1 MLLLVSIWE
10 TGTSACIISQSKAM
24 RESLVA
30 RLGSWRERVRG
41 AFPFAS
47 GVLAVLFALVFYSFL
62 FPANELTERDV
73 NEAIVSAMASATPR
87 PPDAVRVYQI
97 IQPSIVY
104 IEAGFVDKEGKH
116 SGGLGTGVIIS
127 DTVDIVTSLHVVE
140 GSRDIRV
147 TFADG
152 TESEAFILAETPEM
166 DIAILRA
173 FNSPQLFIPAT
184 LGNPGSMRVGD
195 DVFVVGNPYGL
206 YSSMSAGVI
215 SGFGRSFHPTGTDLT
230 LEGLIQFDAAANPGN
245 SGGPLLDRNGRVIG
259 IVTGVVSPSEVNFF
273 VGIGF
278 AVPITNATAGGGGSP
293 PY

>member
-1 MLLLVSIWE
+1 
-10 TGTSACIISQSKAM
+10 M
-24 RESLVA
+24 RDSLVA
-30 RLGSWRERVRG
+30 KLGQWRERVRG
-41 AFPFAS
+41 MFPFAF
-47 GVLAVLFALVFYSFL
+47 GVLATLLALILYNLF
-62 FPANELTERDV
+62 FPADQLTEREV
-73 NEAIVSAMASATPR
+73 NDAIASAMASSTPR
-87 PPDAVRVYQI
+87 PPDATIVYQI

-104 IEAGFVDKEGKH
+104 IEAGFVDGKGHH

-127 DTVDIVTSLHVVE
+127 DAADIVTSLHVVD
-140 GSRDIRV
+140 GSSDIRV

-152 TESEAFILAETPEM
+152 TESEAFILAQTPEM
-166 DIAILRA
+166 DLAVLRA
-173 FNSPQLFIPAT
+173 YNSPGLFVPAT

-195 DVFVVGNPYGL
+195 DVFVVGNPFGL

-215 SGFGRSFHPTGTDLT
+215 SGFGRTFQPEGTDLT

-259 IVTGVVSPSEVNFF
+259 IVTGLVNPGQGNFF

-278 AVPITNATAGGGGSP
+278 AVPITSAAAGGGESP

>member
-1 MLLLVSIWE
+1 MYN
-10 TGTSACIISQSKAM
+10 QSKAM

-30 RLGSWRERVRG
+30 RLGLWRERFRG
-41 AFPFAS
+41 MVPFAS
-47 GVLAVLFALVFYSFL
+47 GVLATLLALVLYSFL
-62 FPANELTERDV
+62 FPSNQLTEREV
-73 NEAIVSAMASATPR
+73 NDAIVSAMASATPR
-87 PPDAVRVYQI
+87 SPDATIVYQI

-104 IEAGFVDKEGKH
+104 IEAGFVDGKGHH
-116 SGGLGTGVIIS
+116 SGGLGTGVIIN
-127 DTVDIVTSLHVVE
+127 DTADIVTSLHVVKDAE
-140 GSRDIRV
+140 NIRV

-152 TESEAFILAETPEM
+152 TKSEAFILDQTPEM
-166 DIAILRA
+166 DLVVLRA
-173 FNSPQLFIPAT
+173 YNSPGLFIPAT

-195 DVFVVGNPYGL
+195 DVFVVGNPFGL

-215 SGFGRSFHPTGTDLT
+215 SGFNRTFQPVGTDLA

-259 IVTGVVSPSEVNFF
+259 IVTGLVNPGQGNFF

-278 AVPITNATAGGGGSP
+278 AVPITSAAVGGGGSP

>member
-1 MLLLVSIWE
+1 MTNNGENVSRFGLL
-10 TGTSACIISQSKAM
+10 
-24 RESLVA
+24 RE
-30 RLGSWRERVRG
+30 RLRNWRERVRG
-41 AFPFAS
+41 MFPFAF
-47 GVLAVLFALVFYSFL
+47 GVLATLLALIFYNFL
-62 FPANELTERDV
+62 FPSDQLTKGQV
-73 NEAIVSAMASATPR
+73 NDAVASAMASATPR
-87 PPDAVRVYQI
+87 PPDATIVYQI

-104 IEAGFVDKEGKH
+104 IEVSLEDQDGHH
-116 SGGLGTGVIIS
+116 SGALGTGIIID
-127 DTVDIVTSLHVVE
+127 DTADIVTSLHVVE
-140 GSRDIRV
+140 NSRDIQV

-152 TESEAFILAETPEM
+152 TKSKAFILAQTPEQ
-166 DIAILRA
+166 DLAILRA

-215 SGFGRSFHPTGTDLT
+215 SGFGRSFQPEGTDLT

-259 IVTGVVSPSEVNFF
+259 IVTGLVNPGGGNFF

-278 AVPITNATAGGGGSP
+278 AVPITSATAGGGGSP